1 MAVLEQASQNSFMLP
16 KKQIELTIPTLDL
29 SLLRKIKGG
38 YSPDDYFDVDNGRIY
53 GHDNYNPD
61 DGSYDLGELDGGV
74 CKPTEPVIDIEPDEE
89 CPEYEDPEFIEQSD
103 YEDYGDVDHGQNGYD
118 GFNFNNGYTID
129 PSLSV
134 EERAIITSAM
144 EALPLALQMQNVR
157 IVVDAHTI
165 EQLNPY
171 KAQHAD
177 FDILGGNACFLY
189 KGQVVTIDGN
199 RVTIQE
205 DTIFLR
211 DANVA
216 SQALLEE
223 SFHLWQHYNCIQ
235 TPFVYSSDFVV
246 DGMELQADI
255 IKNMMLFQVGHE
267 IMLNDDLA
275 MAIIDAFDQQTHQY
289 DIESLTSFFD
299 SYFTPPSGYDFCWDT
314 VLTMFFEHSYLPFQ

>member
-1 MAVLEQASQNSFMLP
+1 MLP

-38 YSPDDYFDVDNGRIY
+38 YDPDGFYDKYYDGNVYN
-53 GHDNYNPD
+53 HDNYD
-61 DGSYDLGELDGGV
+61 SDSDSFDQGHVEGSV
-74 CKPTEPVIDIEPDEE
+74 CTQTAPR
-89 CPEYEDPEFIEQSD
+89 EYEDPEFIEQSD
-103 YEDYGDVDHGQNGYD
+103 YDDYGDVDHDQYEYD
-118 GFNFNNGYTID
+118 GVNFNNGYTID

-144 EALPLALQMQNVR
+144 EALPQALQMQNVR

-171 KAQHAD
+171 KAQYAD
-177 FDILGGNACFLY
+177 FNILGGNACFLY

-216 SQALLEE
+216 SQALWEE
-223 SFHLWQHYNCIQ
+223 SLHQWQHYNCIQ

-255 IKNMMLFQVGHE
+255 IENMMLFQGGHE
-267 IMLNDDLA
+267 IMLNDDLT
-275 MAIIDAFDQQTHQY
+275 MAIIGAFDQQTNQY
-289 DIESLTSFFD
+289 NIESLTSFFD

-314 VLTMFFEHSYLPFQ
+314 VLTMFFEHSYLPF